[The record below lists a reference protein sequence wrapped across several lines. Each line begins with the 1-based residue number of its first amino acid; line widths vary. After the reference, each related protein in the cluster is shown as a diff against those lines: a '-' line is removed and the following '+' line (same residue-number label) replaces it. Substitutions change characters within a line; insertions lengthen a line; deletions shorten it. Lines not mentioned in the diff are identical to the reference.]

1 MSAVVTG
8 LKSKLDYDDYC
19 AIPPDRNRYELIEG
33 EVYVTPAP
41 SPLHQR
47 LVLRLADALQPHF
60 SPPAEAFVS
69 PIDVILT
76 AHDVV
81 QPDVVV
87 VANPAQISRR
97 GIEGP
102 PLLVVEILSPNTTVY
117 DRTTKSRRYAA
128 LGIEHY
134 WIVAPET
141 QQLECYRRDGSSFRP
156 LASAGP
162 SATLTHPDFPGLQLA
177 LTPLWR

>member
-1 MSAVVTG
+1 MTAMLTG
-8 LKSKLDYDDYC
+8 LKSKLDYGDYC

-41 SPLHQR
+41 SPQHQR

-60 SPPAEAFVS
+60 VAPAEVFVS

-76 AHDVV
+76 DHDVV

-87 VANPAQISRR
+87 VRDPAQVSRR

-102 PLLVVEILSPNTTVY
+102 PLLVVEILSPTTTVY
-117 DRTTKSRRYAA
+117 DRTTKSRRYAT

-134 WIVAPET
+134 WIVDPEA
-141 QQLECYRRDGSSFRP
+141 QQLESYRREGSSFRQ
-156 LASAGP
+156 LASVGPAG
-162 SATLTHPDFPGLQLA
+162 TLTHPDFPGLVLA
-177 LTPLWR
+177 LAPLWR